1 MKKLTEEQ
9 ALELLL
15 KDIKDRKKL
24 QNPENKWILH
34 SIYVGE
40 AAKRIAKGLGI
51 NLDKAITYGYIHD
64 IGRRIDHKNHTIEGY
79 NYLNKLEYTEEARYC
94 LTHSFIDNDIN
105 KTAGGGPT
113 DLENYNFIN
122 EYLQNH
128 HHNIYDN
135 IIQLCDLFCLE
146 SGFTTIENRLLDI
159 TLRKG
164 VYDNSYDHYK
174 AVLDLKKRIEKGLNH
189 SLYTL
194 FPEIKQEDLEN
205 IESDKEELEK
215 LLKTNIKT
223 YKLKKNI

>member
-1 MKKLTEEQ
+1 MKRLTEEQ
-9 ALELLL
+9 ALKLLL
-15 KDIKDRKKL
+15 KDIKDRKEL

-40 AAKRIAKGLGI
+40 AAKRIAKAIGI
-51 NLDKAITYGYIHD
+51 NPDKAITYGYIHD

-79 NYLNKLEYTEEARYC
+79 NYLNKLNYLEEARYC

-113 DLENYNFIN
+113 DLDSYNFIN
-122 EYLQNH
+122 NYLQNNP
-128 HHNIYDN
+128 HNLYDN

-159 TLRKG
+159 SLRKG
-164 VYDNSYDHYK
+164 VYDNSSNHYK
-174 AVLDLKKRIEKGLNH
+174 AVLNLKSRIEKALNY

-194 FPEIKQEDLEN
+194 FPEIKQKDLEN
-205 IESDKEELEK
+205 IESDKQKLEEL
-215 LLKTNIKT
+215 LKNNIKT
-223 YKLKKNI
+223 YKLK